1 MPMMGGGVRGGGRRR
16 MKEEGRREEGEES
29 KAVLGCTDWSRI
41 IRPFGAQR
49 FFRAWRPQPEGL
61 RSGRKEGGGRRRLT
75 GASRCEVR
83 RAGGPR
89 AGLRRASHC
98 GGRVRPA
105 RSPGARPGA
114 APPLPHPPT
123 GGVLRDCVIFGTPP
137 PTQANPSHLPKAKP
151 GGGHQQSVDNR
162 DKKKGGGG
170 GEEGLL

>member
-1 MPMMGGGVRGGGRRR
+1 MRGGGRRR

-123 GGVLRDCVIFGTPP
+123 SPGGVLRDCVIFGTPP
-137 PTQANPSHLPKAKP
+137 RPRLTPHISRRQNR
-151 GGGHQQSVDNR
+151 GGGINSLLTTETKR
-162 DKKKGGGG
+162 K
-170 GEEGLL
+170 EEEEEERGFSHTKR